1 MLLVEGDPDSN
12 FQPVDYIAGNFKG
25 EQLTKIYDWLLTNY
39 YIINHNHVPAIAT
52 GAQQTQVEVAGV
64 KIFKQTHHKNKWYIR
79 EIKLTKLIINLIKY
93 DNSILNSITFNIK
106 NIDELIIDVRLP
118 VNATLNR

>member
-39 YIINHNHVPAIAT
+39 YKINRHHVPAIAK
-52 GAQQTQVEVAGV
+52 GVQQTQVEVAGV
-64 KIFKQTHHKNKWYIR
+64 NIQTNASYEQMIYIR
-79 EIKLTKLIINLIKY
+79 EIKLTEFIIKLIKY
-93 DNSILNSITFNIK
+93 DNAILNNRTFNIK
-106 NIDELIIDVRLP
+106 NIDEIIVDVHLP
-118 VNATLNR
+118 VNGTLNR